1 MFKLGK
7 LELGQRIWLEIRSY
21 FHGNFYGDNEG
32 EENII
37 FEYEVIKI
45 NKSSAYITEVCNLEK
60 EKRTELRVQLSNL
73 KVISIYNTGSSYTL
87 WTDLEEFKTDK
98 KRKKDTAELKKLL
111 HDRINHM
118 DLEELSELFKKI

>member
-1 MFKLGK
+1 MGK

>member
-1 MFKLGK
+1 MGK

-73 KVISIYNTGSSYTL
+73 KVISIYNTGISYTL